1 MADFVETRK
10 AMEHMVQEDSKEI
23 SVKEFEQ
30 VLQEHEQF
38 LQNGGGGGHWE
49 TLYITNLIF
58 GVYQGIN
65 TNVEGKQAQ
74 LFFKKLTKVDLQN
87 ISLSYAN
94 CSAVY
99 APDKSWVYADLEG
112 SLFIDSYLENCS
124 FENADL
130 QAVDFS
136 RSKMQNC
143 NFRNADLRGTDFE
156 NCDMTG
162 ADLRGATIDNKTSFK
177 NAIMENVLRD

>member
-10 AMEHMVQEDSKEI
+10 AMERMVQKDSKEI
-23 SVKEFEQ
+23 SVKDFEK
-30 VLQEHEQF
+30 LLKEHEQF

-58 GVYQGIN
+58 GVYRGIDN
-65 TNVEGKQAQ
+65 NIEGKQAQ
-74 LFFKKLTKVDLQN
+74 LFFKKLTNIDLQN
-87 ISLSYAN
+87 IDLSYAN

-99 APDKSWVYADLEG
+99 APEKNWNNADLEG
-112 SLFIDSYLENCS
+112 SLFIDSYLKDCS

-130 QAVDFS
+130 QATDFS

-143 NFRNADLRGTDFE
+143 NFRNADLSGTDFE

-162 ADLRGATIDNKTSFK
+162 ADLRGANIDDKTSFK
-177 NAIMENVLRD
+177 NAIMENVLKD